1 MRISPAR
8 PAPLVLGLILVFALA
23 WQAWGAFIG
32 DSIQHAGPV
41 AGGGGAFGGDFFVIS
56 TIGEPVSE
64 TSAGASL
71 GGSFEVRGGRFNGD
85 VSPTPTAVGDPALRP
100 TVHQLTG
107 AYPNPFNPRTEVR
120 FELAENTRVRVD
132 VHDVRGRLIRTLID
146 ESRPAGPHAVMWDG
160 TDNRGSTVASGTYYL
175 RFVAGD
181 RVDTRKVALLK

>member
-8 PAPLVLGLILVFALA
+8 PAPLVLGLIFVFALA

-32 DSIQHAGPV
+32 DSVQHAGPA

-56 TIGEPVSE
+56 TAGDAVSANS
-64 TSAGASL
+64 T
-71 GGSFEVRGGRFNGD
+71 GGGFELRGGRWHGD
-85 VSPTPTAVGDPALRP
+85 LSPTPTAVGDPTLRP
-100 TVHQLTG
+100 TINRLVG
-107 AYPNPFNPRTEVR
+107 AHPNPFNPRTEVS
-120 FELAENTRVRVD
+120 FELAEATRVRVD

-146 ESRPAGPHAVMWDG
+146 ESRPAGSHAVTWNG
-160 TDNRGSTVASGTYYL
+160 KDNRGSTVASGTYYL

>member
-1 MRISPAR
+1 MRIPRPR
-8 PAPLVLGLILVFALA
+8 PAPLALGLALA
-23 WQAWGAFIG
+23 SVLTWQAWAFVG

-41 AGGGGAFGGDFFVIS
+41 SGGGGAFGGDFFVIS
-56 TIGEPVSE
+56 TIGEPVS
-64 TSAGASL
+64 ASST
-71 GGSFEVRGGRFNGD
+71 GGGFEVRGGRWNGD
-85 VSPTPTAVGDPALRP
+85 LTPAPTAVGDPALRP
-100 TVHQLTG
+100 TVHQLIG

-146 ESRPAGPHAVMWDG
+146 ESRPAGPHAVTWDG
-160 TDNRGSTVASGTYYL
+160 TDNRGSSVASGTYYL